1 MIDDQR
7 LADLLRTALPAVET
21 TDGSRPSHDLWPAV
35 VQRAA
40 AREPVSTADLGV
52 AAVIVIVLLMFP
64 QWFWFLAYQL

>member
-1 MIDDQR
+1 MRRI
-7 LADLLRTALPAVET
+7 ATNAAL
-21 TDGSRPSHDLWPAV
+21 V

-52 AAVIVIVLLMFP
+52 TAVVVIVLLTFP